1 MNFVSL
7 EDIKSLVLR
16 NILSTES
23 LERILAQ
30 LLRIKELLDQNCM
43 TEIELH
49 IFMVSASVKIKE
61 QV

>member
-7 EDIKSLVLR
+7 VEIKSLVLR

-23 LERILAQ
+23 LEGILAQ
-30 LLRIKELLDQNCM
+30 LLRIEELLDQNCM

-49 IFMVSASVKIKE
+49 NFMVSASVKIKE